1 MEEDEQELTIE
12 NFWKEWGWD
21 GGPHWICSITR
32 KVHKILCICS
42 LEHQHSHILSGVPNI
57 VVMSRPGAD
66 RFLLWVQLCIMH
78 PTCSVLLQWHND
90 HLDCLCR
97 QSIQQNVRRFT
108 FCYFFMF
115 CSLALI
121 WSFIHANTLDL
132 ESCHFI
138 SPLDFGGI
146 YVCNLLRLPTL
157 TWYTTL
163 ITGKLRIP
171 CISLLLYICLH
182 LINTLWW
189 YLQTA
194 SWQQLCTT
202 ILFVLLVLLVHL
214 DIKQA
219 IDFKLHQ
226 HQVLAIRYLQKT
238 TEKLLITTSCW
249 WWHLPRNVELDT
261 GRMISPQITWRR
273 RESHTTWTIHT
284 LKWIESGYNELT
296 WILQG
301 TLIVHW
307 DLYERRREVC
317 G

>member
-1 MEEDEQELTIE
+1 MRDHTE
-12 NFWKEWGWD
+12 FAAF
-21 GGPHWICSITR
+21 
-32 KVHKILCICS
+32 
-42 LEHQHSHILSGVPNI
+42 LERFTKACVLAHLSTNIVIFSVVIPNI
-57 VVMSRPGAD
+57 GQGQITSSCGSNYASCTQPALFCCND
-66 RFLLWVQLCIMH
+66 IM
-78 PTCSVLLQWHND
+78 TTWIVFAGCQFSKMWGDSQ
-90 HLDCLCR
+90 
-97 QSIQQNVRRFT
+97 
-108 FCYFFMF
+108 YFFMF

-157 TWYTTL
+157 PWYTTL
-163 ITGKLRIP
+163 ITGKLWIP
-171 CISLLLYICLH
+171 CCISLVLYICLH

-194 SWQQLCTT
+194 SQQQLCTT

-214 DIKQA
+214 DIKQE

-226 HQVLAIRYLQKT
+226 HQVLVIRYLQKT

-261 GRMISPQITWRR
+261 GRMISPQITWCR

-284 LKWIESGYNELT
+284 LKWIECGYNELT

-301 TLIVHW
+301 TLFVHW
-307 DLYERRREVC
+307 EHYERRREVC